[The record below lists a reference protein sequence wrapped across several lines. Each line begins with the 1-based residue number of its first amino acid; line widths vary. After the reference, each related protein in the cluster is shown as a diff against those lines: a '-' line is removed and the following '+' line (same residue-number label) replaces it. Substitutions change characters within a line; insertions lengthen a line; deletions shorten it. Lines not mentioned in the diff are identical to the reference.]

1 MFNAMRL
8 NLVFALGL
16 LCLCIGAAAC
26 QRRVHAPAPRPS
38 APPAAPP
45 APSSRPAP
53 APRPDD
59 YDPGYLIWQ
68 PGDRLMPVLELAQS
82 QNKPVMLTFYA
93 SWCAPCKIM
102 EEQVFAH
109 PDFYRYVNRRYLCFR
124 ADYDSPAGR
133 RIADIYEVDAL
144 PQVLFLT
151 PQGVVTRRQR
161 GGAGL
166 QTLLEAARTED

>member
-1 MFNAMRL
+1 MRPCV
-8 NLVFALGL
+8 VFGLGL
-16 LCLCIGAAAC
+16 LCLCIGLAAC
-26 QRRVHAPAPRPS
+26 QRRARTPAPRP
-38 APPAAPP
+38 PA
-45 APSSRPAP
+45 SRPAP
-53 APRPDD
+53 SAPSPRPASAPTPSDG
-59 YDPGYLIWQ
+59 DPGYLIWQ
-68 PGDRLMPVLELAQS
+68 PGDRLMPVLELAQA
-82 QNKPVMLTFYA
+82 QDKPVMLTFYA

-109 PDFYRYVNRRYLCFR
+109 PDFYRYVNARYLCFR

-151 PQGVVTRRQR
+151 PQGVVTYRQR

-166 QTLLEAARTED
+166 QTLLEAAGKRH